1 MTSLQA
7 TLQNWQS
14 APHSRWA
21 FHHVDKLMP
30 TGTIDNDPVRIAPL
44 PAAARPLG
52 MAVGR
57 EAFLKATATDAIVVL
72 NDGEVVFESYRR
84 GNDAR
89 TPHILM
95 SASKAVIGLLA
106 GVLQHEGAVDLEAPV
121 QRYVPEVEGT
131 VYQSATLRHLLDMRS
146 GAVFDAERQRA
157 YDAATHWVPTGPG
170 EADAN
175 LKSFFA
181 GARGPDG
188 RHGGPFRYVS
198 ANTDL
203 LGWALERA
211 TGESVAT
218 LLSTR
223 LWQPMGAERPAR
235 ITLDRQGQARAT
247 GGLCTTARDLAR
259 LGQLM
264 LDDGRRGD
272 LQVLPPALID
282 ELQTGGDPE
291 AWRTGQWAAAFAPI
305 AKNIRYRN
313 GWYSVADEPSVLFAM
328 GIHGQN
334 LFVDRRRRLV
344 MAKFSSWK
352 QPIDNLSLWLT
363 HKAFARLQRSVDP
376 S

>member
-30 TGTIDNDPVRIAPL
+30 SATIGNDPDRIAPL
-44 PAAARPLG
+44 PVAAKRLG
-52 MAVGR
+52 MSIGR

-72 NDGEVVFESYRR
+72 RDGEVVFESYRR

-131 VYQSATLRHLLDMRS
+131 VYHSATLRHLLDMRS
-146 GAVFDAERQRA
+146 GAVFDAARQRA

-170 EADAN
+170 EDGAN
-175 LKSFFA
+175 LKTFFA
-181 GARGPDG
+181 EARGADG
-188 RHGGPFRYVS
+188 QHGGPFRYVS

-203 LGWALERA
+203 FGWALERA

-235 ITLDRQGQARAT
+235 ITLDRAGQARA
-247 GGLCTTARDLAR
+247 TARDLAR
-259 LGQLM
+259 LGQL
-264 LDDGRRGD
+264 LVDDGRRGD
-272 LQVLPPALID
+272 VQIVPAALID
-282 ELQTGGDPE
+282 ELLTGGDPE

-305 AKNIRYRN
+305 AKDIRYRN

-334 LFVDRRRRLV
+334 LFVDRKRRLV
-344 MAKFSSWK
+344 MAKLSSWK

-363 HKAFARLQRSVDP
+363 HKAFARLQRSVEP